1 MQLIF
6 GSGKNFFFS
15 LKNQALG
22 HIKLFYIEFT
32 FSWFC
37 ASVVDLW
44 WVGGGPPFVVLFYLV
59 LYHHYGWFFH
69 SSTFQ
74 IVPVI
79 LSGDCCCNIV
89 ELIKALQGIWNQF
102 CCYIWS
108 CVHISSFCIYVSQ
121 EYFFLIAHVYTR
133 VKIISWS
140 GHTVQSYG
148 SFVIYV
154 IFVCLCE
161 WSGSK
166 ATIWIHVAVNYI
178 GSFFFPSLN
187 GEQSSGAPLAL
198 HFAPN
203 LGRGRGGW
211 LTVG

>member
-1 MQLIF
+1 M
-6 GSGKNFFFS
+6 
-15 LKNQALG
+15 
-22 HIKLFYIEFT
+22 
-32 FSWFC
+32 
-37 ASVVDLW
+37 
-44 WVGGGPPFVVLFYLV
+44 VGGWGATFCGTVLFGVISPLWLILPF
-59 LYHHYGWFFH
+59 LY
-69 SSTFQ
+69 
-74 IVPVI
+74 IP
-79 LSGDCCCNIV
+79 DCARYSQWWLLLQYCGTD
-89 ELIKALQGIWNQF
+89 KALQGIWNQF